1 MDFAG
6 DVVLVTG
13 GGAGLG
19 RAYAHL
25 LATSGARV
33 VVNDLSIAPDGR
45 SLIGGSA
52 QRVVDEITAR
62 GGEAVADA
70 HSVADPDGAR
80 AAVAT
85 ALERFGRIDAVIN
98 NAGIVRAGG
107 YHRLTP
113 DDIQAV
119 LGVHLI
125 GSILVTR
132 AAWKAMKDQGYGRV
146 VFTSSSIGLL
156 GTPANAAYG
165 GAKGALA
172 GLTRVLAAEGVDHG
186 ILVNAVAPMA
196 VTRLNEAV
204 MSTIFGP
211 ATELLTA
218 DIVAPVAAF
227 LVHRDC
233 ALNGEVLSAAG
244 GRVARFALGS
254 GPTVPGLRSPEDVR
268 DAFDARTG
276 DRAGAL
282 VDAAGPG
289 DPHRMTARRRGHPAL
304 PGESTM
310 TGDLVLRERHGAVL
324 EIRLDN
330 PPFNGLSGPLL
341 VAYMEALE
349 EARAGRRRARHRDDG
364 QRPVVVCGRRP
375 DPAQR
380 RRAGEEPLGHAARI
394 HRGDREPR
402 PDRPSRRPARPGTA
416 RTGH

>member
-1 MDFAG
+1 VTFAG

-13 GGAGLG
+13 SGAGLG

-25 LATSGARV
+25 LAASGARV

-45 SLIGGSA
+45 DLIGGSA
-52 QRVVDEITAR
+52 QRVVDEITAL

-85 ALERFGRIDAVIN
+85 ALDHFGRIDAVIN
-98 NAGIVRAGG
+98 NAGIVRSGG

-113 DDIQAV
+113 DDIHAV

-132 AAWKAMKDQGYGRV
+132 AAWGAMKDQGYGRV

-165 GAKGALA
+165 GAKGGLA
-172 GLTRVLAAEGVDHG
+172 GLTRVLASEGASSG

-218 DIVAPVAAF
+218 DIVAPVAGF

-233 ALNGEVLSAAG
+233 ALTGEILSAAG

-254 GPTVPGLRSPEDVR
+254 GPATAGLRSPEQVR
-268 DAFDARTG
+268 DAFERV
-276 DRAGAL
+276 RA
-282 VDAAGPG
+282 
-289 DPHRMTARRRGHPAL
+289 T
-304 PGESTM
+304 E
-310 TGDLVLRERHGAVL
+310 
-324 EIRLDN
+324 
-330 PPFNGLSGPLL
+330 
-341 VAYMEALE
+341 
-349 EARAGRRRARHRDDG
+349 
-364 QRPVVVCGRRP
+364 
-375 DPAQR
+375 
-380 RRAGEEPLGHAARI
+380 
-394 HRGDREPR
+394 
-402 PDRPSRRPARPGTA
+402 PARWWTPPGQETRIA
-416 RTGH
+416 